1 LQEVVAVV
9 PALSVER
16 LTVLVYAS
24 LAACAVLLLAVL
36 ALGLRLRRV
45 RRAYARLLE
54 GVPRGDLLSVVSR
67 HIEAV
72 EELQRIAGLMGR
84 ETAQLRQRV
93 SSAVRTVGLARYD
106 AFPDV
111 GGQLSFSAAF
121 LDEAGDGV
129 VLSTING
136 RTDSRSYAKAV
147 KGGRSEHQLS
157 DEERA
162 AIAMAMGGTGRPP
175 ARSQVE
181 PLV

>member
-36 ALGLRLRRV
+36 ALGLRLARI
-45 RRAYARLLE
+45 RRAYARLLD
-54 GVPRGDLLSVVSR
+54 GGPRGDLLAAVSR
-67 HIEAV
+67 QIEAV
-72 EELQRIAGLMGR
+72 DELQRTAGLIGR

-93 SSAVRTVGLARYD
+93 SSAVRTIGLTRYD

-111 GGQLSFSAAF
+111 GGQLSFSVAF

-129 VLSTING
+129 VLSTISG
-136 RTDSRSYAKAV
+136 RADSRSYAKAV
-147 KGGRSEHQLS
+147 RGGRSEHQLS
-157 DEERA
+157 EEEQA
-162 AIAMAMGGTGRPP
+162 AIAMAMGETARPI
-175 ARSQVE
+175 ARSHV
-181 PLV
+181 